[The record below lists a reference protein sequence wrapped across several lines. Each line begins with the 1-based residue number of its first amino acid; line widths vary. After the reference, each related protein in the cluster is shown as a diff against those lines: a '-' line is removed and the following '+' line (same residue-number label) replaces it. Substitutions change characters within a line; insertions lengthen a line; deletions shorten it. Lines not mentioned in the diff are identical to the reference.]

1 MTPAA
6 LRFYGS
12 HAALSARARDMYNIG
27 EGKAMRHSGE
37 DSLIEREAV
46 TIHLVGAH
54 GRFPSSGPSATL
66 LRYEAP
72 EPHPCLIFQLVP
84 AGFLKGLRRAPM
96 TGRAR

>member
-46 TIHLVGAH
+46 AMLAGARWPSVASV
-54 GRFPSSGPSATL
+54 RFEP
-66 LRYEAP
+66 P
-72 EPHPCLIFQLVP
+72 EPLPCLIFQLVP